1 MKKEGSL
8 KSILAILVI
17 ILLCL
22 ISFGGIY
29 VKNKNVMKNILPDYN
44 LGMDLDTNTIFKLE
58 VVKDEENTSEQQD
71 EVSSDEETN
80 TEENETES
88 DEDANTEQNETESDE
103 DANTEQNETESD
115 ENSSEEEN
123 EPQQDTSENGQAE
136 NKYTLENYK
145 KAKETIE
152 KRLNLSN
159 VQQYTVRLNEQT
171 GSIFIEVPGDLDTA
185 VVRNIF
191 ATGKIEIKIN
201 ETDEL
206 IGDNNSI
213 KKVETGIDDT
223 YASYFGSVATI
234 NIEFSSDAVKKFKE
248 LKKNYVIPTDEE
260 GKQTE
265 NTIQIYIDG
274 SSMLG
279 SDGMEET
286 EFLDSAI
293 NGALPLSIG
302 SYTTDEK
309 ELNEALEV
317 ANLRK
322 AIMETENL
330 PIDYTAEYG
339 NEIHSDINKVGII
352 SVFGVILVVMFIY
365 LVFKYKLKG
374 ILAELSILGFG
385 ALLLL
390 VLRYT
395 KVQISI
401 ATLVSIAS
409 ILILQ
414 FIYLIK
420 LLNNKITPK
429 SFTTTTIEYTKI
441 LIPAFIMSVVIAFAN
456 IIEISGFGM
465 VIFWGII
472 LFEIFNNII
481 TKAILTNVKNK

>member
-44 LGMDLDTNTIFKLE
+44 LEMDLDTNTIFKLE

-115 ENSSEEEN
+115 ENSSEEET
-123 EPQQDTSENGQAE
+123 EPEQDTSSENGQAE

-145 KAKETIE
+145 KAKEIIE

-171 GSIFIEVPGDLDTA
+171 GSIFLEVPEELDTA

-213 KKVETGIDDT
+213 KKVETGIDET

-302 SYTTDEK
+302 SYTTDKK

-317 ANLRK
+317 ANLR
-322 AIMETENL
+322 
-330 PIDYTAEYG
+330 
-339 NEIHSDINKVGII
+339 
-352 SVFGVILVVMFIY
+352 
-365 LVFKYKLKG
+365 
-374 ILAELSILGFG
+374 
-385 ALLLL
+385 
-390 VLRYT
+390 
-395 KVQISI
+395 
-401 ATLVSIAS
+401 
-409 ILILQ
+409 
-414 FIYLIK
+414 
-420 LLNNKITPK
+420 
-429 SFTTTTIEYTKI
+429 
-441 LIPAFIMSVVIAFAN
+441 
-456 IIEISGFGM
+456 
-465 VIFWGII
+465 
-472 LFEIFNNII
+472 
-481 TKAILTNVKNK
+481 

>member
-80 TEENETES
+80 TE
-88 DEDANTEQNETESDE
+88 QNETESDE
-103 DANTEQNETESD
+103 GANTEQNETESD
-115 ENSSEEEN
+115 ENSSEEET
-123 EPQQDTSENGQAE
+123 EPEQDTSSENGQAE

-145 KAKETIE
+145 KAKEIIE

-171 GSIFIEVPGDLDTA
+171 GSIFIEVPEELDTA

-213 KKVETGIDDT
+213 KKVETGIDET

-260 GKQTE
+260 GNQTE

-401 ATLVSIAS
+401 AALVSIAS

-420 LLNNKITPK
+420 LLKNKITPK